1 MTALRWIAGVA
12 GLLLSLSAQAQLPD
26 PDAHWTLPTSG
37 LLNGSKATIEARPC
51 CSANSGAPANQSDAA
66 ALAAARGMASRNG
79 TVLSLKLADNHTF
92 KLTDCIEPSGCPT
105 DNVHVHRLVAWWPT
119 QEYFVVAVGL
129 YEGSVAYL
137 VSARTGRTLVTT
149 AAPVLSPSGQAA
161 IALTSDLM
169 AGMELELID
178 LRRDPPILAK
188 ITTTPTCKGFG
199 PDTFLR
205 PTPVWIDGSHVRFE
219 GVSPQ
224 PGDLP
229 NTRQLLKI
237 VDGNAVWEC

>member
-1 MTALRWIAGVA
+1 MTALRWMAGVA
-12 GLLLSLSAQAQLPD
+12 GLLLSLSAQAQVPD

-37 LLNGSKATIEARPC
+37 LLNGSKAVIEAKPC
-51 CSANSGAPANQSDAA
+51 CAANSGAPVRQSDAA
-66 ALAAARGMASRNG
+66 ALAAARSTASRNG
-79 TVLSLKLADNHTF
+79 TVLSLKLADDRTF
-92 KLTDCIEPSGCPT
+92 KLTDCVPPSGCEA
-105 DNVHVHRLVAWWPT
+105 DDVHVHRLLAWWPT
-119 QEYFVVAVGL
+119 QELFVVAVGL
-129 YEGSVAYL
+129 YEGRVAYL

-149 AAPVLSPSGQAA
+149 APPVLSPSGQAA

-178 LRRDPPILAK
+178 LRANPPTLAK
-188 ITTTPTCKGFG
+188 ITTMPECKGIG
-199 PDTFLR
+199 PDSFLR
-205 PTPVWIDGSHVRFE
+205 PAPVWIDGSHVRFE

-237 VDGNAVWEC
+237 VDGKAVWEC